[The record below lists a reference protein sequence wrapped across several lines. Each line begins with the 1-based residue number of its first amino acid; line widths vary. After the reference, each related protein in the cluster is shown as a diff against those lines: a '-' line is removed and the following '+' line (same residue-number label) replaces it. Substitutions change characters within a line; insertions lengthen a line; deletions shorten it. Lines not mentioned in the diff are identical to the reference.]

1 MEARILLMKSF
12 MGLKIAPLQLIEMG
26 KQTLQLALEMTDLE
40 AISEISFCI
49 SQICN
54 TVNDNIRLYK
64 RD

>member
-1 MEARILLMKSF
+1 